1 MATRFA
7 GSIQLPDFSASNGSS
22 PSFAPMSFSS
32 TGVSSG
38 AGAAADAV
46 SVGRA
51 FTNIRKNAPNVQ
63 GIVQD
68 AATIESETNMA
79 IDNAKANILGAGI
92 SAKGTMAR
100 AENEA
105 DYYKDMASAAQKGG
119 QMSLMGGIAG
129 GAISLLTGGIL

>member
-7 GSIQLPDFSASNGSS
+7 GSIQLPDFSAKNGNS

-32 TGVSSG
+32 SGVSSG

-46 SVGRA
+46 SIGSA
-51 FTNIRKNAPNVQ
+51 FGSIRKNSPDVQ

-68 AATIESETNMA
+68 AASIETATNMA
-79 IDNAKANILGAGI
+79 IDSAKADVLGAGI
-92 SAKGTMAR
+92 SAKGIMAR

-105 DYYKDMASAAQKGG
+105 DYYNKMASSATKGG
-119 QMSLMGGIAG
+119 TMGLFGGIAG
-129 GAISLLTGGIL
+129 GALSLITGGIM